1 MRISWHY
8 IDKLQPP
15 MTDLIKIPYSFLRPI
30 YEKTNFHQAVIS
42 EIEDTKLRFAY
53 GHCRSITRKHAKT
66 FYMATRFLPYH
77 KQRSIFA
84 IYGLCRTL
92 DDIVDETPG
101 LLTKKARKKA
111 EIIDSLEKFR
121 IQLVSAYHGVEQQN
135 SVLIAFSDVLNRYH
149 ISLEH
154 PLTLLDGMKMDLVK
168 NRYKN
173 FDELYEYSY
182 KVASVVG
189 LMTAEIFGYKN
200 PKAVNHAVE
209 LGIAMQLTNILR
221 DVGEDL
227 SKNRIYLPKEE
238 LNRFGI
244 TEADLFRGEITPAFI
259 ELMKFQIDR
268 ARDYYQRA
276 DQGISMLEKD
286 SRLPVLLAREN
297 YSRIL
302 DKIEENHYQVFNQR
316 AYLSAAEKVS
326 TLPKVMLQL

>member
-1 MRISWHY
+1 
-8 IDKLQPP
+8 
-15 MTDLIKIPYSFLRPI
+15 MTDLIKIPYSYLRPI
-30 YEKTNFHQAVIS
+30 YEKTSFHQAVIS

-53 GHCRSITRKHAKT
+53 SHCRSITRKHAKT

-92 DDIVDETPG
+92 DDIVDETSG
-101 LLTKKARKKA
+101 LLNKKLITKT
-111 EIIDSLEKFR
+111 EIINNLEKFR
-121 IQLVSAYHGVEQQN
+121 VKLVSAYHGVEQQN
-135 SVLIAFSDVLNRYH
+135 NVLIAFSDVLNRFH

-154 PLTLLDGMKMDLVK
+154 PLTLLDGVKMDLVK

-189 LMTAEIFGYKN
+189 LMTAEIFGYNK
-200 PKAVNHAVE
+200 PQAVNHAVE

-227 SKNRIYLPKEE
+227 SKNRIYLPQED
-238 LNRFGI
+238 LNLFGM
-244 TEADLFRGEITPAFI
+244 TEADLFRREITPAFL
-259 ELMKFQIDR
+259 ELMAFQIER
-268 ARDYYQRA
+268 ARDYYKRA
-276 DQGISMLEKD
+276 DKGIPMLEKD

-316 AYLSAAEKVS
+316 AYLSATEKFS
-326 TLPKVMLQL
+326 ILPKMILQL